1 MRSMIPLSL
10 DQFEEQPFRFTAS
23 AKLDADPLAVFAELS
38 DMSLWFPLMRRSV
51 WKTGATSGVGA
62 EREVDIRTFG
72 KFRERMLAWDQ
83 GERPRITDRS
93 GPSFDAGRIAFT
105 MIGTTSPLVDAMAED
120 WRVSRDDIYTR
131 LDWVVVARPSRIGR
145 AIAPALRAILRV
157 MFVRAAGNLQ
167 KRAGSFKREHAKHV
181 S

>member
-1 MRSMIPLSL
+1 MRSMTPLSL
-10 DQFEEQPFRFTAS
+10 DDFAQQPFYFTAT

-62 EREVDIRTFG
+62 EREVDVRTFG
-72 KFRERMLAWDQ
+72 KFRERMLAWDK
-83 GERPRITDRS
+83 GERV
-93 GPSFDAGRIAFT
+93 AFT

-120 WRVSRDDIYTR
+120 WILSRDDIYTR
-131 LDWVVVARPSRIGR
+131 LDWIVVAKPSRIGR
-145 AIAPALRAILRV
+145 AITPALRAILRM
-157 MFVRAAGNLQ
+157 MFMRAAGNLQ

>member
-1 MRSMIPLSL
+1 MRSMTPLAL
-10 DQFEEQPFRFTAS
+10 DDFEQQPFRFTAT

-72 KFRERMLAWDQ
+72 KFRERMLAWDV
-83 GERPRITDRS
+83 G
-93 GPSFDAGRIAFT
+93 ARIAFT

-120 WRVSRDDIYTR
+120 WRVSREDIYTR
-131 LDWVVVARPSRIGR
+131 LDWTVVARPSRIGR
-145 AIAPALRAILRV
+145 TITPALRAILRL
-157 MFVRAAGNLQ
+157 MFMRAAGNVQ
-167 KRAGSFKREHAKHV
+167 KRAGTFKGERAKEV

>member
-1 MRSMIPLSL
+1 MRSMTPLSL
-10 DQFEEQPFRFTAS
+10 DDFAHQPFHFTAT

-62 EREVDIRTFG
+62 EREVDVRTFG
-72 KFRERMLAWDQ
+72 KFRERMLAWDK
-83 GERPRITDRS
+83 GERV
-93 GPSFDAGRIAFT
+93 AFT

-120 WRVSRDDIYTR
+120 WVVTRDDIYTR
-131 LDWVVVARPSRIGR
+131 IDWIVVAKPSRIGR
-145 AIAPALRAILRV
+145 AITPALRAILRM
-157 MFVRAAGNLQ
+157 MFMRAAGNLQ